1 MSDLDLFS
9 DPEPEAPRVCGTCAS
24 FTMSVLGAR
33 HFCAESLMD
42 VRACDTACAN
52 YRRKDVH

>member
-1 MSDLDLFS
+1 MPDLDLFS
-9 DPEPEAPRVCGTCAS
+9 EPEAPRVCGTCAS

-42 VRACDTACAN
+42 VRACDKACESN
-52 YRRKDVH
+52 YRRKP

>member
-9 DPEPEAPRVCGTCAS
+9 DPDPEPPRVCGTCAS
-24 FTMSVLGAR
+24 FTTSVLGAR

-42 VRACDTACAN
+42 VRACDPACAN
-52 YRRKDVH
+52 YRRKP